1 MAALIDAFGH
11 FFIESSKCDSA
22 ISDTLL
28 DYLGIFGKSLGNGVA
43 CIILDP
49 PKNGEIL
56 RNSELGRSGLR
67 KKMRRSFLGGK
78 VLLHRSLNRRGA
90 DCLAQVCRG

>member
-1 MAALIDAFGH
+1 MPLGI

-56 RNSELGRSGLR
+56 RNSELGGVLV
-67 KKMRRSFLGGK
+67 KKKDEEKLLG
-78 VLLHRSLNRRGA
+78 RQSLVTPV
-90 DCLAQVCRG
+90 AQSQGSQLPCTSM

>member
-1 MAALIDAFGH
+1 M
-11 FFIESSKCDSA
+11 
-22 ISDTLL
+22 
-28 DYLGIFGKSLGNGVA
+28 A

-78 VLLHRSLNRRGA
+78 GGRSIAGEPIALHKYVEVEESKTHHQQLQ
-90 DCLAQVCRG
+90 AQVETHLLAPKNIVNIVL